1 MTDEFYKNI
10 IGDFIKKDKSIL
22 AVYITIILLIYP
34 LQNIYISNLVSKI
47 YSGVSTK
54 VNSVGIKRHI
64 YALII
69 VTGIISLLYLLKHK
83 VEMKILPDFTHN
95 IRQKIYEKTLL
106 YNKESYENIELGKYT
121 FHNTYIVLV
130 LKSLLI
136 YFLNTFLRTFI
147 ISIIIIGYI
156 LYKFPKIG
164 ILLLISFIILIIIT
178 INDVKAV
185 ININNQKNKLYASI
199 NENIQESLFNMDNVF
214 LNGQTDEEITKNN
227 ELLSKYKEISKKSYD
242 VFNKLYYKYL
252 TILFISFGYIYYSI
266 FKSFSSTNFILLSV
280 LMLLYYNN
288 HIQFITSF
296 FEYSQYLGELK
307 PEKEFFEKFFK
318 TNDNTKQ
325 YNNLTFDN
333 VKFKNIS
340 FGYGDNK
347 LYQNFSL
354 DINQNE
360 KVLISGKSGR
370 GKTTLIKLLLKLQKL
385 DEGDI
390 LISGKSIKNINSD
403 LIRKK
408 IIYVNQ
414 KTHLFDNSILNNI
427 KYGNNISD
435 NEIIDLIKK
444 YDVNLDLYANGKSS
458 SLGMQKM
465 AIILRGL
472 LKTDYDMII
481 FDEPTVSLDGLNK
494 DKIMNMILELTKD
507 KTVIIIS
514 HDRDVEKYITKKIN
528 L

>member
-1 MTDEFYKNI
+1 MDEFYKNL
-10 IGDFIKKDKSIL
+10 IGDFVKKDKSVLI
-22 AVYITIILLIYP
+22 VYISLILLIYP

-47 YSGVSTK
+47 YGGVKDKS
-54 VNSVGIKRHI
+54 SIKKYI
-64 YALII
+64 YALIV
-69 VTGIISLLYLLKHK
+69 VTGVISVLYLLKHRL
-83 VEMKILPDFTHN
+83 EMKILPDFTHN

-121 FHNTYIVLV
+121 FHNTYIGLT
-130 LKSLLI
+130 LKSLFI
-136 YFLNTFLRTFI
+136 YFLNTFLRTFL
-147 ISIIIIGYI
+147 ISVIIIAYV

-164 ILLLISFIILIIIT
+164 VLLLISFIILIIIT
-178 INDVKAV
+178 VHDIKEV
-185 ININNQKNKLYASI
+185 IKINNEKNKLFAVI

-214 LNGQTDEEITKNN
+214 INGQTDEEINKNN
-227 ELLSKYKEISKKSYD
+227 ILLAKYKKISKKSYD

-252 TILFISFGYIYYSI
+252 TVLFISFGYIYYLI
-266 FKSFSSTNFILLSV
+266 FKTFSSTNFILLSV

-318 TNDNTKQ
+318 TKDKTKEYDNLIF
-325 YNNLTFDN
+325 NNI
-333 VKFKNIS
+333 KYKNIT

-347 LYQNFSL
+347 LYDNFSL
-354 DINQNE
+354 DIDPYE
-360 KVLISGKSGR
+360 KVLITGKSGR

-385 DEGDI
+385 DDGDI
-390 LISGKSIKNINSD
+390 LVSGKSIKNINSD

-414 KTHLFDNSILNNI
+414 KTNLFNDTILNNI
-427 KYGNNISD
+427 KYGNNVSEDI
-435 NEIIDLIKK
+435 IIDLIKK
-444 YDVNLDLYANGKSS
+444 YDIQLDVNANGKSA

-472 LKTDYDMII
+472 LKPDYDTII
-481 FDEPTVSLDGLNK
+481 LDEPTASVDILNK
-494 DKIMNMILELTKD
+494 DRVMNMILELTQD

-514 HDRDVEKYITKKIN
+514 HDKDIEKYITKKIH